1 MSLIKI
7 NIEHAV
13 TWEEADEMA
22 RKENAMLPTQGEFQT
37 YSVEADNG
45 CTDMWMPASRPDGKE
60 GEWV

>member
-37 YSVEADNG
+37 YSV
-45 CTDMWMPASRPDGKE
+45 
-60 GEWV
+60 